1 MEVRG
6 DHGTSCTSTYRAF
19 RNEEGGEAHNEMQQG
34 RSDQCLHQFGQV
46 RKLVKLINEIK
57 IYQPRTSMISVNFSI
72 RWEWCSIVSA
82 LPQELKQ
89 RFIFFIIERGWSLS
103 NCFVHLKIKLL
114 KLVI

>member
-1 MEVRG
+1 MCVSIPYDILSNLILFVFFLIVQNLLLVQWKLRG

-57 IYQPRTSMISVNFSI
+57 IYQPRTSMISVNF
-72 RWEWCSIVSA
+72 
-82 LPQELKQ
+82 
-89 RFIFFIIERGWSLS
+89 F
-103 NCFVHLKIKLL
+103 N
-114 KLVI
+114 